1 MIPLIDWQQNMLAF
15 LQTLSDIL
23 TAAIAITSF
32 SLFIY
37 ALTFKLRDRL
47 TISFIFLLF
56 CMVLVF
62 GSDAF
67 VAAVR
72 DKSILE
78 ILLRIDWIGI
88 ILLPAIYFNFSDSL
102 LTFTGKPSRGRRRIL
117 GIITYLVSIIFLCF
131 LPTRLLVG
139 EVVLNQSLSPYLQR
153 NLMIEIFT
161 SYFIIVMILAWYNML
176 RAVSR
181 TVTHTSRRRMIYLVI
196 GAIGPVVGSFPF
208 LLFGSDFASS
218 NLLLFW
224 ILAVV
229 TNIIVGV
236 LSIVMTYAVSFFG
249 FPWPD
254 RVIKS
259 RLFRWIMRGPAT
271 ASLTLG
277 ATTLVKRFGDLSG
290 TDLSLV
296 VILVMVGVI
305 VLFEYMVTLF
315 APLWEKIFFSGSDRE
330 DLEIIRSVEDRM
342 LTQKDLY
349 QFLEMTLA
357 AICDRV
363 QAKGAFLTV
372 LDTDTFETIITIG
385 RTRIREKKF
394 KKELFEFLSN
404 QSDLQKQVDW
414 KNILLISLFKTEPDG
429 DKRTIGVIGVNG
441 LKKTIE
447 EEQQKALNRLASR
460 AAMALNDRRQQEE
473 LLSSMEMFAPQ
484 VSVIQTL
491 LAAGRYDRRDALS
504 EELPL
509 DKNEVNQWVK
519 DALSHLWG
527 GPKLSHSPLLQMLAV
542 QKMITENGDSSDI
555 NALKGLLRDTIQ
567 LLRPAGER
575 QFTNE
580 WILYNLLDLRFIE
593 GMKVKDIA
601 RRLSLSEADL
611 YRKQRI
617 AVAAVADHLIN
628 IEMEARR
635 S

>member
-1 MIPLIDWQQNMLAF
+1 
-15 LQTLSDIL
+15 
-23 TAAIAITSF
+23 
-32 SLFIY
+32 
-37 ALTFKLRDRL
+37 
-47 TISFIFLLF
+47 
-56 CMVLVF
+56 
-62 GSDAF
+62 
-67 VAAVR
+67 
-72 DKSILE
+72 
-78 ILLRIDWIGI
+78 
-88 ILLPAIYFNFSDSL
+88 
-102 LTFTGKPSRGRRRIL
+102 
-117 GIITYLVSIIFLCF
+117 
-131 LPTRLLVG
+131 
-139 EVVLNQSLSPYLQR
+139 
-153 NLMIEIFT
+153 
-161 SYFIIVMILAWYNML
+161 
-176 RAVSR
+176 
-181 TVTHTSRRRMIYLVI
+181 
-196 GAIGPVVGSFPF
+196 
-208 LLFGSDFASS
+208 
-218 NLLLFW
+218 
-224 ILAVV
+224 
-229 TNIIVGV
+229 
-236 LSIVMTYAVSFFG
+236 
-249 FPWPD
+249 
-254 RVIKS
+254 
-259 RLFRWIMRGPAT
+259 MRGPAT

-290 TDLSLV
+290 LDLSLV

-349 QFLEMTLA
+349 QFLEMILA

-372 LDTDTFETIITIG
+372 LDTDTFDTIIAIG
-385 RTRIREKKF
+385 RTHIREKKF
-394 KKELFEFLSN
+394 KKELFQFLST
-404 QSDLQKQVDW
+404 QSDLPKQVDW
-414 KNILLISLFKTEPDG
+414 KNTLLISLFKTEPDG

-441 LKKTIE
+441 LKKNIE
-447 EEQQKALNRLASR
+447 DEQQKALNRLASR

-484 VSVIQTL
+484 VSMIQTL

-542 QKMITENGDSSDI
+542 QKLTTEDGNSSEI
-555 NALKGLLRDTIQ
+555 NALRELLRDTIQ
-567 LLRPAGER
+567 LLRPTGER

-617 AVAAVADHLIN
+617 AVAAVAEHLMN
-628 IEMEARR
+628 VEMEARR

>member
-1 MIPLIDWQQNMLAF
+1 
-15 LQTLSDIL
+15 
-23 TAAIAITSF
+23 
-32 SLFIY
+32 
-37 ALTFKLRDRL
+37 
-47 TISFIFLLF
+47 
-56 CMVLVF
+56 
-62 GSDAF
+62 
-67 VAAVR
+67 
-72 DKSILE
+72 
-78 ILLRIDWIGI
+78 
-88 ILLPAIYFNFSDSL
+88 
-102 LTFTGKPSRGRRRIL
+102 
-117 GIITYLVSIIFLCF
+117 
-131 LPTRLLVG
+131 
-139 EVVLNQSLSPYLQR
+139 
-153 NLMIEIFT
+153 
-161 SYFIIVMILAWYNML
+161 
-176 RAVSR
+176 
-181 TVTHTSRRRMIYLVI
+181 MIYLVI